1 MTLYALR
8 FRGQHPEMS
17 APLTRNASV
26 TVRDGH
32 ATIRPE
38 SAAQGALAGWHPA
51 PNAARSSMLDAVPKS
66 DADSL
71 VRIGAQVVNGKH
83 ISIFASKNS
92 SKEKP
97 AKALLTTIDG
107 QLASVDELKWKKLN
121 GQWVVV
127 SGSTTRYDQ
136 AGRPRAAF
144 TFSYRDDD
152 GSVVG
157 KTDTKATSVRL
168 AVADVVHDLAEMFLP
183 RLAHAQYGPCDLLR
197 QVAFDTAAV
206 AAWKWNTF
214 YELEELCEVSIVER
228 PEAAVLVCA
237 DADLAYL
244 QAFNADTDA
253 LLAKAD
259 WYQCVAE
266 QAALA
271 ALAGGIPTDRWVC
284 YDTYGWIYDP
294 SIDEEIYTALRQCDH
309 ISEE

>member
-1 MTLYALR
+1 
-8 FRGQHPEMS
+8 MS
-17 APLTRNASV
+17 
-26 TVRDGH
+26 
-32 ATIRPE
+32 
-38 SAAQGALAGWHPA
+38 
-51 PNAARSSMLDAVPKS
+51 DAVPTS

-71 VRIGAQVVNGKH
+71 VRIGAQVVDGKH
-83 ISIFASKNS
+83 ISVFASKNS
-92 SKEKP
+92 SKDKP
-97 AKALLTTIDG
+97 ARILLTTIDG
-107 QLASVDELKWKKLN
+107 QLASVDELKWKKFN
-121 GQWVVV
+121 GKWFVG
-127 SGSTTRYDQ
+127 SGSSTRYDRT
-136 AGRPRAAF
+136 GRPRAAF

-152 GSVVG
+152 GTLIG
-157 KTDTKATSVRL
+157 TAEAKGTAVRL

-183 RLAHAQYGPCDLLR
+183 RLAQAQYGPCDVLR
-197 QVAFDTAAV
+197 QIAFDTAAV
-206 AAWKWNTF
+206 AAWKWNTY
-214 YELEELCEVSIVER
+214 YELEELCEVTIVES

-253 LLAKAD
+253 VLAKAD

-271 ALAGGIPTDRWVC
+271 ALAGAPTDRWVC